1 MKSRRIRVE
10 HLLGRIVYDIDNCKV
25 GRIEEIEAEQT
36 GNGCYVKTFVLGE
49 KGLLERLSISE
60 VGPLFSHSLAA
71 KGEQSARGVPWDKID
86 ISNPKRPRLRCR
98 RDEL

>member
-1 MKSRRIRVE
+1 MKSHRIHVE
-10 HLLGRIVYDIDNCKV
+10 HLLGRVVHDVDNCKV

-36 GNGCYVKTFVLGE
+36 RDGCYVKSFVLGE
-49 KGLLERLSISE
+49 RGLLKRLSLRGI
-60 VGPLFSHSLAA
+60 GPLFFQSLVAQR
-71 KGEQSARGVPWDKID
+71 EQSARGVPWNKID